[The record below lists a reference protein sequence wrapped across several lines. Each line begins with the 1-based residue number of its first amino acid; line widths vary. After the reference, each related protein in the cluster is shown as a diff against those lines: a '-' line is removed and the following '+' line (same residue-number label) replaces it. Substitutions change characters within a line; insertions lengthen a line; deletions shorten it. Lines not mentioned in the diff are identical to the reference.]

1 MISQRWPDNF
11 REVMKYEFGIS
22 IHGPIPGKPRIDER
36 RTFRRLRAL
45 YGRVHADS
53 VSREI
58 IIPRENS
65 VKLPPFRDD
74 VRLGI
79 KVGLRSNSTYRG

>member
-1 MISQRWPDNF
+1 MNLEYQYTVR
-11 REVMKYEFGIS
+11 
-22 IHGPIPGKPRIDER
+22 PIPGKPRIDER

-79 KVGLRSNSTYRG
+79 KVGLRSNSAYRR